1 MSLKYRISYKRKDPP
16 LETFDEQTSSIEC
29 FPSDGINNVVFEDES
44 AVTNQTRE
52 NGNDIRK
59 PEAVNVSLND
69 KGQNKEPEQSC
80 ESDTRY
86 DTLQYLFKT
95 SLKIPRG

>member
-16 LETFDEQTSSIEC
+16 LETFDGQTSSIEC

-52 NGNDIRK
+52 NGNDIRHK
-59 PEAVNVSLND
+59 YWFTYHRVTCSTTD
-69 KGQNKEPEQSC
+69 QSKHC
-80 ESDTRY
+80 LDEIINMSA
-86 DTLQYLFKT
+86 L
-95 SLKIPRG
+95 

>member
-1 MSLKYRISYKRKDPP
+1 MSFKCRISYKRKDPP
-16 LETFDEQTSSIEC
+16 LEIFKGQTSSTEC
-29 FPSDGINNVVFEDES
+29 IPSDGINNVVFEDES

-52 NGNDIRK
+52 NSNDIRK

-69 KGQNKEPEQSC
+69 KGQNKEPEQNC

-86 DTLQYLFKT
+86 NTLQHLFKT
-95 SLKIPRG
+95 GLKIPRG